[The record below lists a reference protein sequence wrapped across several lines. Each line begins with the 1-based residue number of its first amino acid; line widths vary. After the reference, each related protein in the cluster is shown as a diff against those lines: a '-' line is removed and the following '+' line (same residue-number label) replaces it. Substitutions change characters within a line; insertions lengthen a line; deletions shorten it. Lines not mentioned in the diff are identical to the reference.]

1 MAKMLD
7 TLSARQEKILEYI
20 QGFIKSHGIPPS
32 IRDIVAGCGI
42 SSTSVADYNL
52 KHLERLGFIRRHHEI
67 SRGIELVDKGASQR
81 VSMVPLMGQIAAGRP
96 IPVPDSGS
104 WNAAASA
111 EMVEVP
117 ESFIANRKDVYAL
130 KVKGTS
136 MIDALIND
144 GDIVIMQA
152 VQSVDN
158 GEMAAVWLKAEK
170 EATLKRYY
178 HEKKGGKIR
187 LQPAN
192 SQMSPIYSDAAN
204 VDVQGRVVGVI
215 RKLV

>member
-1 MAKMLD
+1 MLD
-7 TLSARQEKILEYI
+7 TLSARQEKILEFI
-20 QGFIKSHGIPPS
+20 QNYVKKFGIPPS

-52 KHLERLGFIRRHHEI
+52 KHLERLGYIRRHHEI
-67 SRGIELVDKGASQR
+67 SRGIELVDKVNRACPTT
-81 VSMVPLMGQIAAGRP
+81 VPLMGQIAAGRP
-96 IPVPDSGS
+96 IPVPDTETWNASGS
-104 WNAAASA
+104 A
-111 EMVEVP
+111 ETVEVP
-117 ESFIANRKDVYAL
+117 QAFVDDRKDVYAL

-144 GDIVIMQA
+144 GDVVIMQA

-158 GEMAAVWLKAEK
+158 GEMAAVWLKTEK
-170 EATLKRYY
+170 EATLKRFYK
-178 HEKKGGKIR
+178 EKRGNKVR

-192 SQMSPIYSDAAN
+192 SQMAPIFSEASN
-204 VDVQGRVVGVI
+204 VEVQGRVVGVI